1 MFSKRNLVLSL
12 VLFFSLSCGIKI
24 GEKPPEAK
32 IPEFKTS
39 SCLVKSTGI
48 FGEYFRGEST
58 DKDIE
63 FAWDCFSSMVD
74 QFKNNVRCKNK
85 DECSPGEIAKFIEDN
100 FLDENKTAATVK
112 QKTVSLGLQK
122 QLMKIKKLFLGGS
135 IEYIKPQELNLLV
148 GLMGN
153 LRSIFVE
160 LNPSMKIL
168 TLNWESQLKSG
179 DVTLQDF
186 ESVNVNFVKSI
197 HHLSD
202 LIYKEDNEYLFNDFY
217 EFASELSQFSGENW
231 DWVKKVD
238 EFLPLVKKLKKS
250 ITGGSEES
258 IKDKE
263 WDLFLVLGGRG
274 YIQYL
279 RYYYFIKNINP
290 DYTSLKLAYYA
301 RTFEE
306 SFMIFYDLLSFKD
319 SHQISKNEIDEILV
333 SFSNI
338 WKDFKTSPELTTEL
352 MKIKKMVVGGGLT
365 GIEKD
370 EFLKAQAKVNGI
382 KEAVEKFMPFYEFY
396 GLTWR
401 PELLTVAEAEA
412 KFKEATDSLAF
423 VANKIGKDVK
433 FESGYTFV
441 DLLQLVSEFEK
452 LYPSKDTKVK
462 YLQSLKDY
470 SCMILITGDVLLDKN
485 NFSLGNQCD
494 SLKLSANDLSLILNR
509 AAQVFSQYLNF
520 HYFINQENTLTNKLD
535 YQLRLNG
542 FLMDSIN
549 LFKQIL
555 DNRKFK
561 MVSYNEVDGL
571 LTEIIKLKI
580 LPKEIKLSSVK
591 LLSRMLLEKV
601 FLDSTNRFAKYKV
614 NGLEKLHLEN
624 IQREIANYQNTGIY
638 FKQLYE
644 NKLNNNYNY
653 DFFNLNIKNAIKNSS
668 DFELSFGLKEF
679 LRHFQTP
686 IPISIS
692 NDGKLIFVK
701 NKNPYF
707 GFVAMD
713 QMNLSR
719 FLSSLLIRSYSKSM
733 DRATNVKALSSC
745 EAKEAFRDIKPLLID
760 FGVIGST
767 SGDGFID
774 SRFLEANIFLP
785 HSDGNEYISFEE
797 IAELSNFIFSAFKID
812 SQFDS
817 EIEKECKV
825 YNENNDKFVD
835 LSCLRASYHKHIPE
849 ALNAMPSYLEYMK
862 NEKKEVWEEAFL
874 NSLKAAG
881 YVPRNDMKV
890 ALSDA
895 SLYPHILQ
903 YSESLFLKF
912 DTNYDGVIDKKEGIQ
927 AYPAFA
933 NLLKKV
939 AKKQIENGDI
949 KEKELEALFTYIL
962 KYGTIP
968 ECNKS
973 FILLCLFEED
983 VRNWLDWKGNY
994 KKDNYDL
1001 SANRSKVA
1009 KILGLIA
1016 DMVSSSP
1023 SMQESSKDE
1032 KCQ

>member
-1 MFSKRNLVLSL
+1 MFSKKLLL
-12 VLFFSLSCGIKI
+12 LPLILFFTLSCGIKI

-32 IPEFKTS
+32 IPEFKTN

-48 FGEYFRGEST
+48 FGQYFKGEAADQEVEY
-58 DKDIE
+58 
-63 FAWDCFSSMVD
+63 AWDCFSSMVD
-74 QFKNNVRCKNK
+74 QFKSNVRCKNK
-85 DECSPGEIAKFIEDN
+85 DECSPGEIAQFIEDN
-100 FLDENKTAATVK
+100 FLDENKTSPTVK

-135 IEYIKPQELNLLV
+135 VDYIKPQELSLLT
-148 GLMGN
+148 GLMKN
-153 LRSIFVE
+153 LKSIFVE

-186 ESVNVNFVKSI
+186 ESVNVNFVKVI

-202 LIYKEDNEYLFNDFY
+202 LIYKEDNEYFFSDFY
-217 EFASELSQFSGENW
+217 EFANELSQFSGSSWE
-231 DWVKKVD
+231 WVKKVE

-258 IKDKE
+258 LKDRE

-319 SHQISKNEIDEILV
+319 SHQITKSEIDEILT

-338 WKDFKTSPELTTEL
+338 WKEFKTSPELITEL
-352 MKIKKMVVGGGLT
+352 MKIKKIVVGGDLN

-370 EFLKAQAKVNGI
+370 EFLKAQTKVNGI
-382 KEAVEKFMPFYEFY
+382 KEAVERFLPFYEFY

-401 PELLTVAEAEA
+401 PELLSAAEAEA
-412 KFKEATDSLAF
+412 KFKEATDSLDFIAK
-423 VANKIGKDVK
+423 KIGQDVK
-433 FESGYTFV
+433 FESGYSFV
-441 DLLQLVSEFEK
+441 DLLQLVTEFEK
-452 LYPSKDTKVK
+452 LYPSKNDKVK

-470 SCMILITGDVLLDKN
+470 SCMILIGGDILLDKN
-485 NFSLGNQCD
+485 NYNLGNQCD
-494 SLKLSANDLSLILNR
+494 SLKLTPNDISKLLTR

-520 HYFINQENTLTNKLD
+520 HYFISQDTTLINKLD
-535 YQLRLNG
+535 YEIRLNS
-542 FLMDSIN
+542 FLMNSLDLI
-549 LFKQIL
+549 KQVVEG
-555 DNRKFK
+555 RKFK
-561 MVSYNEVDGL
+561 IISYNEIDGL
-571 LTEIIKLKI
+571 LGEIVKLQLI
-580 LPKEIKLSSVK
+580 PKEIRLSSVK
-591 LLSRMLLEKV
+591 LIARMLLEKV
-601 FLDSTNRFAKYKV
+601 FLDNTNRFGKYKV
-614 NGLEKLHLEN
+614 NGLEKLQIEN
-624 IQREIANYQNTGIY
+624 IQREVANYQNTSIY

-653 DFFNLNIKNAIKNSS
+653 DFFTLNIKNAIKNSS
-668 DFELSFGLKEF
+668 DFSLSYGLKEF

-686 IPISIS
+686 VPLSIS
-692 NDGKLIFVK
+692 NDRKVIFIK
-701 NKNPYF
+701 NPNPYF
-707 GFVAMD
+707 GYASMD

-719 FLSSLLIRSYSKSM
+719 FLSGLLIRSYSKSI
-733 DRATNVKALSSC
+733 DRASNVKSLSDC
-745 EAKEAFRDIKPLLID
+745 EAKEAFRDIKPMLID
-760 FGVIGST
+760 FGIVGAN

-785 HSDGNEYISFEE
+785 HADGNDFISFEE
-797 IAELSNFIFSAFKID
+797 IAELSNFIFSGFKID
-812 SQFDS
+812 SQISD
-817 EIEKECKV
+817 EVVKECKV
-825 YNENNDKFVD
+825 YEEKTDKLVD
-835 LSCLRASYHKHIPE
+835 LSCLRSSYFKHAGE
-849 ALNAMPSYLEYMK
+849 ALNSMPSYLKYIQS
-862 NEKKEVWEEAFL
+862 EKKEVWEEAFL
-874 NSLKAAG
+874 NNLKAAG
-881 YVPRNDMKV
+881 YIPRPDWRV
-890 ALSDA
+890 SLSDA
-895 SLYPHILQ
+895 SLFPHILQ
-903 YSESLFLKF
+903 YAESLFLKF
-912 DTNYDGVIDKKEGIQ
+912 DADYDGIINKKEGLQ

-939 AKKQIENGDI
+939 ARKQIENGDI

-962 KYGTIP
+962 KYGAIP

-983 VRNWLDWKGNY
+983 IRNWLDWKANY

-1001 SANRSKVA
+1001 SANRSQLA

-1016 DMVSSSP
+1016 DMVGTSP
-1023 SMQESSKDE
+1023 SIKEETESN